1 MEYSIIMSKKCFL
14 VLFLLLVSTSTYS
27 STNCK
32 QVTTKKQWVEAL
44 KYNADAQ
51 NNYYKDLKT
60 CLNGNGEY
68 QDLINQYSVA
78 TLDFTETKLTESH
91 TIFIT
96 HIERSLLLS
105 AQAGHAPSMH
115 NYAALFNAQPGS
127 KLSANLPQNYKTFMA
142 WTIKAAR
149 KAEPRSIFN
158 LAMRLTYGV
167 PEEGYPA
174 NPYTA
179 YQLLA
184 FLENNKPSSST
195 TMEQKLQY
203 LGMTT
208 HIKNAKAIN
217 EKKLGNELTS
227 DIDASIS
234 KISIETI
241 LKDI

>member
-1 MEYSIIMSKKCFL
+1 MSKKCFIAIC
-14 VLFLLLVSTSTYS
+14 LLLTSVSTYS
-27 STNCK
+27 NPDCN
-32 QVTTKKQWVEAL
+32 QVTAKKQWVEML
-44 KYNADAQ
+44 KHDTSAQ
-51 NNYYKDLKT
+51 NNYYKDLET
-60 CLNGNGEY
+60 CLNGNEEY
-68 QDLINQYSVA
+68 QDLISQYSVA

-91 TIFIT
+91 KLFIT

-127 KLSANLPQNYKTFMA
+127 KLSANLPQNYKTFMT

-208 HIKNAKAIN
+208 HIKSAKVIN
-217 EKKLGNELTS
+217 EKKLGDELTS
-227 DIDASIS
+227 NIDASIS
-234 KISIETI
+234 KIRIETI
-241 LKDI
+241 LKDF